1 MHYVPPLFEPRDIL
15 KILLIAV
22 SRSVPLV
29 SEPSFFRSDLWPAV
43 YPWAIK
49 PSGKN
54 LILSVQYGP
63 RTQYVSEEGSRDL
76 EKDNLLPHSPF
87 LTTISCFLALHAFTR
102 IRHSFVYDF
111 PLLAHTRSSL
121 DGHPLGHWHFAVL
134 STTTQSWYGLHW
146 WKEHASR

>member
-1 MHYVPPLFEPRDIL
+1 MHYFPPLFEPRDIL

-29 SEPSFFRSDLWPAV
+29 SEPSFFPLGFMTRGL
-43 YPWAIK
+43 
-49 PSGKN
+49 PSGHKTERKN
-54 LILSVQYGP
+54 LILNVQYGP

-111 PLLAHTRSSL
+111 PLLAHTRSSS
-121 DGHPLGHWHFAVL
+121 DGHPLGHRHFAVL